1 MRAISKCCAVLGIL
15 MLGTI
20 SAYAQI
26 FPDRPTGHVNDL
38 AGFLSQSEASQLE
51 QKLRAYRDTTSNV
64 IAILT
69 LESLQGESVEYVA
82 EQAFNTWRMWEGER
96 QNGVLILASR
106 QDRALRIEVG
116 YGLEGAIPDILAGR
130 VIREI
135 LTPGFQN
142 GQFYRAFDAS
152 TDALIGFAVGE
163 YTAEPQAISDE
174 EVDRF
179 LRIGFFILIIIIWV
193 ILNVVRNKIGPGGGH
208 HIRRG
213 GVVVLGNPGFGRGGF
228 GGGFGGSGGGFGGG
242 GFGGFS
248 GGGGFG
254 SGGGGAS
261 GGW

>member
-1 MRAISKCCAVLGIL
+1 MTHSFSKIIVMIGVLL
-15 MLGTI
+15 LGSS
-20 SAYAQI
+20 SASAQI

-38 AGFLSQSEASQLE
+38 AGFLNQSEVSQLE
-51 QKLRAYRDTTSNV
+51 QKLRAYRDSTSNV

-69 LESLQGESVEYVA
+69 LESLQGESVEFVA

-152 TDALIGFAVGE
+152 TDALIGFAAGE

-174 EVDRF
+174 EVDKYI
-179 LRIGFFILIIIIWV
+179 RIAFFIFIIIIWV
-193 ILNVVRNKIGPGGGH
+193 ILNVIRNKVGPGGGH

-213 GVVVLGNPGFGRGGF
+213 GIVVLGNPGFGRGGF
-228 GGGFGGSGGGFGGG
+228 GGGSGGGFGGG